1 MKNKR
6 SIIWGSLLLLFLIFP
21 VLVNA
26 IDVTYTP
33 NVPIPIRI
41 GSYDFGG
48 TNIVGP
54 DFLASYIVAIYTYGA
69 GFAGIVAMFMLVI
82 AGWRWLFAAGNASK
96 IAAAKDTVNGVL
108 VGLALLFG
116 GQLLLR
122 QISENFSSIQ
132 SLKVQLPEA
141 ALNAISANKANEDF
155 CASSGEGSTTTTPKR
170 VEDCEEYK
178 DPTQCLTDTCNLI
191 AIGDFDDRCVPL
203 FNRSNNSFTGC
214 SDCPNTCSCDI
225 YINEFYRNADPCDC
239 DEDSK
244 WVDDKC
250 EVVENN

>member
-82 AGWRWLFAAGNASK
+82 AGWR
-96 IAAAKDTVNGVL
+96 
-108 VGLALLFG
+108 
-116 GQLLLR
+116 
-122 QISENFSSIQ
+122 
-132 SLKVQLPEA
+132 
-141 ALNAISANKANEDF
+141 
-155 CASSGEGSTTTTPKR
+155 
-170 VEDCEEYK
+170 
-178 DPTQCLTDTCNLI
+178 
-191 AIGDFDDRCVPL
+191 
-203 FNRSNNSFTGC
+203 
-214 SDCPNTCSCDI
+214 
-225 YINEFYRNADPCDC
+225 
-239 DEDSK
+239 
-244 WVDDKC
+244 
-250 EVVENN
+250 